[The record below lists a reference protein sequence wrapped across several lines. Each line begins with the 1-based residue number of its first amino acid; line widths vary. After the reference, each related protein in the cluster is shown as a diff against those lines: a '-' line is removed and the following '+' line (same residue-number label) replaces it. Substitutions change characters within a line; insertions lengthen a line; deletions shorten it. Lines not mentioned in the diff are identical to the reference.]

1 MLGNKEIMAQNII
14 RLMEE
19 KGLTRIE
26 VCEALNIKYTTFVD
40 WIKAVSYPRIDKIE
54 LMAKFFGVQKKDLV
68 EEYHPKT
75 MIEELMEIAEKSSP
89 SEIKRAIEILKILKK
104 ENEI

>member
-19 KGLTRIE
+19 KGLTRNE
-26 VCEALNIKYTTFVD
+26 VCEALNIKYTTFAD

-75 MIEELMEIAEKSSP
+75 MIEELVEIAEQSSP
-89 SEIKRAIEILKILKK
+89 NEIKRAIEILKILKK